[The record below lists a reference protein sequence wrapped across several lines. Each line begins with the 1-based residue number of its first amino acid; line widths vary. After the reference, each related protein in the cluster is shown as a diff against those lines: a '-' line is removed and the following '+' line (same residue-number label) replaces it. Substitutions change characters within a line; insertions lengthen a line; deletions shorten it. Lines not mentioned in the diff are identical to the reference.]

1 VSLDSADFGDGAFV
15 PWSVTAGGPGLVAVG
30 STGAA
35 EQISADDV
43 AAVWT
48 SVDGFTWSRVSH
60 DEAVFPQG
68 RMSSVTVGG
77 PGLVAVGST
86 GTPNAV
92 FLGEAD
98 VAVWTSVDGLVWARV
113 PHEKASLGQGT
124 MNSVTAG
131 GPGLV
136 AVGEDKDDAAVW
148 TSVDGFTWSRV
159 PHDEAVFGGPD
170 LSSINYGAVSP
181 ASMASVT
188 SGGPGLVAVG
198 QDNGDAAV
206 WTSVDGL
213 IWSRV
218 PADEAVFGGPNRQ
231 MMLGVTVGGPGF
243 VAVGQDGPA
252 NNFVMTD
259 YINAVVWTSVDG
271 IKWIRVPHDEAVFGS
286 QGIDD
291 RQGMNSV
298 IAGGP
303 GLVAVGLA
311 ENGRDEGGAAVWVTV
326 TED

>member
-1 VSLDSADFGDGAFV
+1 M
-15 PWSVTAGGPGLVAVG
+15 AVG
-30 STGAA
+30 SV
-35 EQISADDV
+35 EDV

-48 SVDGFTWSRVSH
+48 SVDGFTWSRVPH
-60 DEAVFPQG
+60 DEAVFPRG
-68 RMSSVTVGG
+68 WMTSVTVGG
-77 PGLVAVGST
+77 PGLVAVGLT
-86 GTPNAV
+86 GTADEV

-98 VAVWTSVDGLVWARV
+98 VAVWTSVDGLIWSRV
-113 PHEKASLGQGT
+113 PHDEAAFGQGT
-124 MNSVTAG
+124 MNSVTVG

-148 TSVDGFTWSRV
+148 TSVDGITWSRV

-181 ASMASVT
+181 DSMESVT

-218 PADEAVFGGPNRQ
+218 PADEAVLGGADKQR
-231 MMLGVTVGGPGF
+231 MFSVTVGGPGL
-243 VAVGQDGPA
+243 VAVGLEGPA
-252 NNFVMTD
+252 RNFVMTD

-271 IKWIRVPHDEAVFGS
+271 ITWSRVPHDEAVFGR
-286 QGIDD
+286 QGRED
-291 RQGMNSV
+291 RQGMTSV
-298 IAGGP
+298 TAGGP
-303 GLVAVGLA
+303 GLVVVGWA
-311 ENGRDEGGAAVWVTV
+311 EDVRDEGGGAAVWLWN
-326 TED
+326 D